1 MYMLKLFA
9 PITKIFTI
17 IFEAIHNIVVSLGVT
32 GGASYV
38 LAITILTVI
47 IRACLLPFNIKSAR
61 SSKKMQ
67 EIQPEVKKIQEKYK
81 NDPQKAQMEMM
92 NLYKEKNVSMTGGC
106 LPALLPLP
114 ILMALYGVFYSAS
127 MKAQIEGLSFL
138 WIKNLAEPD
147 KLFILPI
154 LAAITTYIPSYLMT
168 KATPAN
174 SGTPNMSGMNIGM
187 SLMMA
192 FMSINFQ
199 SILVIFWV
207 VGGLIQ
213 IANTY
218 FINYRPAKKE
228 ALELKEKEEAKKAL
242 DGSKFFMQN
251 YEETNK
257 ASKKK
262 KKKKKN

>member
-1 MYMLKLFA
+1 
-9 PITKIFTI
+9 
-17 IFEAIHNIVVSLGVT
+17 
-32 GGASYV
+32 
-38 LAITILTVI
+38 
-47 IRACLLPFNIKSAR
+47 
-61 SSKKMQ
+61 
-67 EIQPEVKKIQEKYK
+67 
-81 NDPQKAQMEMM
+81 
-92 NLYKEKNVSMTGGC
+92 
-106 LPALLPLP
+106 
-114 ILMALYGVFYSAS
+114 
-127 MKAQIEGLSFL
+127 
-138 WIKNLAEPD
+138 
-147 KLFILPI
+147 
-154 LAAITTYIPSYLMT
+154 MT

-174 SGTPNMSGMNIGM
+174 SGTPNMSGMNVGM

-199 SILVIFWV
+199 SILVIYWV

-228 ALELKEKEEAKKAL
+228 ALELKEKEEAKKEAL